1 MIDQDR
7 LETARAVLLKVLDR
21 EESFSA
27 LVNPK
32 MPVMTTTDK
41 MASRAVAVTDA
52 LHEKLE
58 ATQRPDTGHP
68 AETALEQLL
77 SLLADHHD
85 KLLPKWIAAN
95 AKHRKLGEL
104 VSYLGADIETP

>member
-1 MIDQDR
+1 MVDQDR
-7 LETARAVLLKVLDR
+7 LETARMILGKCMMVDGSVRLLPNKAEAVD
-21 EESFSA
+21 FA
-27 LVNPK
+27 IGF
-32 MPVMTTTDK
+32 
-41 MASRAVAVTDA
+41 ADA

-58 ATQRPDTGHP
+58 DTQRPDTGHP

-77 SLLADHHD
+77 SLIADHHD